1 MDIWF
6 LNKAM
11 DLNITFE
18 DLKLTRQF
26 LNAIQDL
33 GYTIPTTIQLKAIP
47 LIRSGQHII
56 GIAQT
61 GTGKTAAYL
70 LPIMQLLKY
79 AQGDLPRCVI
89 LVPTKELV
97 LQVLEQVVLLGKYTD
112 LRSVGLYGGVG
123 RKKQA
128 SDAIS
133 GVDIV
138 VSTPMR
144 LLEIYQKEGL
154 DLKKV
159 QILVM
164 DEADRMLDMGFRPQI
179 NAILD
184 VLPRKKQ
191 NMMFSATFS
200 SIIEELSWDFMDF
213 PIKIEITPE
222 ATPVETVEQRAYLVP
237 NFQTKLN
244 LIEYLLKDISL
255 NRVMIF
261 VKSKGSANRIFEY
274 LKHRIK
280 GEIRL
285 IHSNKSQNA
294 RINSFNDF
302 REGNVRLLISTD
314 VMSRGIDVSA
324 VSHVI
329 NFDVPTVYEDY
340 VHRIGRTGRALN
352 EGIAVTFV
360 SKADEYHLSKI
371 EKKIRMPVP
380 IFHLPDNLEITET
393 PFEENQ
399 SMEKEIDEQK
409 KKEDPNFQGAF
420 HEKKDYKLKQKQKK
434 AKKVPK
440 FTGKSKSV
448 VQKTVKT
455 GLKTSKYNRNKE
467 K

>member
-1 MDIWF
+1 
-6 LNKAM
+6 M
-11 DLNITFE
+11 DLSLTFE

-33 GYTIPTTIQLKAIP
+33 GYSIPTAIQQKAIP
-47 LIRSGQHII
+47 IIRSGQHII

-70 LPIMQLLKY
+70 LPIMQQLKY

-128 SDAIS
+128 SDAVS

-144 LLEIYQKEGL
+144 LLEIYQEEGL

-159 QILVM
+159 QILVL

-222 ATPVETVEQRAYLVP
+222 ATPVETVEQRAYHVP

-244 LIEYLLKDISL
+244 LLEYLLKDISL
-255 NRVMIF
+255 SRVMIF
-261 VKSKGSANRIFEY
+261 VKSKGSANRIFDY
-274 LKHRIK
+274 INHKIK

-285 IHSNKSQNA
+285 IHSNKAQNA
-294 RINSFNDF
+294 RINSFNHF

-314 VMSRGIDVSA
+314 VMARGIDVSG

-340 VHRIGRTGRALN
+340 VHRIGRTGRAWN
-352 EGIAVTFV
+352 EGIAITFV
-360 SKADEYHLSKI
+360 TKADEYHLAKI
-371 EKKIRMPVP
+371 EKKIRMSVP
-380 IFHLPDNLEITET
+380 IFQLPDNLEITET

-409 KKEDPNFQGAF
+409 KKEDPSFQGAF

-440 FTGKSKSV
+440 FSGKSKSV

-455 GLKTSKYNRNKE
+455 GQKTSKHNRNKE

>member
-1 MDIWF
+1 MDY
-6 LNKAM
+6 NS
-11 DLNITFE
+11 TFE

-26 LNAIQDL
+26 LNAIDDL
-33 GYTIPTTIQLKAIP
+33 GYAVPTAIQQKAIP
-47 LIRSGQHII
+47 IIRSGQHVI

-70 LPIMQLLKY
+70 LPIMQNLKY
-79 AQGDLPRCVI
+79 AQAELPRCVI

-97 LQVLEQVVLLGKYTD
+97 LQVLEQVNLLGKYTN

-128 SDAIS
+128 NQAVS

-144 LLEIYQKEGL
+144 LLEIYQEEGL

-159 QILVM
+159 QVLVL

-200 SIIEELSWDFMDF
+200 SIIEELSWNFMDF
-213 PIKIEITPE
+213 PVKIEITPE
-222 ATPVETVEQRAYLVP
+222 ATPVETVDQKSYHVP

-244 LIEYLLKDISL
+244 LLELLLKDSSMS
-255 NRVMIF
+255 RVMIF
-261 VKSKGSANRIFEY
+261 VKSKSSANKIFEY
-274 LKHRIK
+274 LKQRIK

-285 IHSNKSQNA
+285 IHSNKAQNA

-302 REGNVRLLISTD
+302 KEGNVRLLISTD
-314 VMSRGIDVSA
+314 VMARGIDVTG
-324 VSHVI
+324 VSHI
-329 NFDVPTVYEDY
+329 
-340 VHRIGRTGRALN
+340 
-352 EGIAVTFV
+352 TFV
-360 SKADEYHLSKI
+360 TKADLYHIAKI
-371 EKKIRMPVP
+371 EKKIRMSIPVYP
-380 IFHLPDNLEITET
+380 LAADLEITET

-399 SMEKEIDEQK
+399 FMEREIDEQK
-409 KKEDPNFQGAF
+409 KKEDPTYQGAF

-434 AKKVPK
+434 AKKIPK
-440 FTGKSKSV
+440 FSGKSKSV
-448 VQKTVKT
+448 VQKTVKSGT
-455 GLKTSKYNRNKE
+455 KTSKHNRNKNN
-467 K
+467 

>member
-1 MDIWF
+1 
-6 LNKAM
+6 M
-11 DLNITFE
+11 DLNLTFE
-18 DLKLTRQF
+18 ELKLTRQF
-26 LNAIQDL
+26 LNAIHDL
-33 GYTIPTTIQLKAIP
+33 GYTIPTAIQQKAIP
-47 LIRSGQHII
+47 IVRSGQHII

-70 LPIMQLLKY
+70 LPIMQHLKY
-79 AQGDLPRCVI
+79 AQGDLPRAVI

-97 LQVLEQVVLLGKYTD
+97 LQVLEQVNLLGKYTD
-112 LRSVGLYGGVG
+112 LRAVGLYGGVG

-128 SDAIS
+128 SAATS
-133 GVDIV
+133 GVDII

-144 LLEIYQKEGL
+144 LLEIYQEEGL
-154 DLKKV
+154 DLKKIQV
-159 QILVM
+159 LVL

-191 NMMFSATFS
+191 NLMFSATFS
-200 SIIEELSWDFMDF
+200 AVIEELSWDFMDF

-244 LIEYLLKDISL
+244 LLEFLLKDTTLS
-255 NRVMIF
+255 RVMIF

-274 LKHRIK
+274 LNHKIK

-285 IHSNKSQNA
+285 IHSNKAQNA

-314 VMSRGIDVSA
+314 VMARGIDVSG

-340 VHRIGRTGRALN
+340 VHRIGRTGRAWN
-352 EGIAVTFV
+352 EGIAITFV
-360 SKADEYHLSKI
+360 TKADFYHLGKI
-371 EKKIRMPVP
+371 EKKIRMAVP
-380 IFHLPDNLEITET
+380 LFQLPDNLEIADT
-393 PFEENQ
+393 PYEENQ
-399 SMEKEIDEQK
+399 SMEREIDEQK

-440 FTGKSKSV
+440 FSGKSKSV
-448 VQKTVKT
+448 VQKTLKT
-455 GLKTSKYNRNKE
+455 GQKTSKYNRNKE
-467 K
+467 T